1 MILRKVDCD
10 LVDACSS
17 HELHFHS
24 VSRYAVCRSSTRELN
39 LFRDDSW
46 CLLRECFPS
55 RIFLYVT
62 ASSHG
67 FSHHELFKLDSE
79 RAPAPA

>member
-39 LFRDDSW
+39 LFRDDSSANVFRLVFF
-46 CLLRECFPS
+46 C
-55 RIFLYVT
+55 T
-62 ASSHG
+62 
-67 FSHHELFKLDSE
+67 
-79 RAPAPA
+79 